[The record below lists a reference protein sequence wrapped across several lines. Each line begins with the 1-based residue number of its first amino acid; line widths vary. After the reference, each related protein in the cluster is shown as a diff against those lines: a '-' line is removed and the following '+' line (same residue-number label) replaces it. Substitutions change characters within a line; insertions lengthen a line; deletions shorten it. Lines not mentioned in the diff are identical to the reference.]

1 MPRIAAIS
9 IAGFQRI
16 ARTHQRRNQHVRAEL
31 GSDPGRWRRVVLVA
45 AEDGKPPLSHGAG
58 EGGAVRVLRYARSS
72 AAPEPSPR
80 SSKSSASPLLVPPKE
95 SPSLSNWTALTVQR
109 RVLPY
114 LLSWAQM
121 STVAF
126 T

>member
-16 ARTHQRRNQHVRAEL
+16 ARSHQRRNQHVRAEL

-72 AAPEPSPR
+72 PASEPLPR
-80 SSKSSASPLLVPPKE
+80 SSKSSSLPLVVPPNE
-95 SPSLSNWTALTVQR
+95 SPFL
-109 RVLPY
+109 
-114 LLSWAQM
+114 
-121 STVAF
+121 
-126 T
+126 